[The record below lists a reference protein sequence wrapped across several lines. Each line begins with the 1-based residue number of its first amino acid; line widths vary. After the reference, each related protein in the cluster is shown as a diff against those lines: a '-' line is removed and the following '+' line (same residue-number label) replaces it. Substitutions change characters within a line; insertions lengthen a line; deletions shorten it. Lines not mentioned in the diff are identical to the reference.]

1 MIWLNIKKRL
11 ENKAF
16 VVSMAVTIVTFI
28 YQILGM
34 FGIVSPI
41 SQDVVI
47 QIIGLLSNLA
57 VSLGVLIDPTTVGV
71 KDSKAE

>member
-16 VVSMAVTIVTFI
+16 VVSMAVTVVTFI

>member
-11 ENKAF
+11 ENKTFA
-16 VVSMAVTIVTFI
+16 VSMTVTIVAFI